1 MVRLVTA
8 ACPVLGR
15 HAPMKDISFETLNV
29 TRTGVCLFDSDVK
42 VGTWQL
48 GALGRDNRMIIA
60 MGFERDIVRSFTLS
74 RGSVLFV
81 VGQS

>member
-42 VGTWQL
+42 VGTW
-48 GALGRDNRMIIA
+48 
-60 MGFERDIVRSFTLS
+60 
-74 RGSVLFV
+74 
-81 VGQS
+81 